1 MWLETNRL
9 IIRSIQRGDEII
21 FSGMSQDG
29 SLSQVGFDANCSE
42 WINDWI
48 EEALKLT
55 NKLYTLHCYTKRN
68 RRGHRLCWF
77 YIL

>member
-29 SLSQVGFDANCSE
+29 SLSQVGLMLIVQSGSM
-42 WINDWI
+42 IG
-48 EEALKLT
+48 LK
-55 NKLYTLHCYTKRN
+55 
-68 RRGHRLCWF
+68 RL
-77 YIL
+77 